1 MLRILW
7 RGLFH
12 FVVLIFFST
21 YSFAQERDKGE
32 NLSDP
37 FKVSVTYTGDLW
49 GNFSGGLDTGMRYM
63 DNIDI
68 NLEIDF
74 GALPLGLK
82 GTTLY
87 IYGLGNQGGSISE
100 LAGDFQGISN
110 IEAPNSWRF
119 FEIWAQKKFFL
130 ANSSLLLGLYD
141 INSEFNVLD
150 SSLLFLNSSHGLDA
164 ALAASGVLGPST
176 FPYTSMA
183 GRFKVNPVGGL
194 VIQTAVLDGIPSNPE
209 SPRGTKIYWRERD
222 GLLYLAEIAFY
233 SVSREGL
240 QLRNR
245 TVRLRSLLGRES
257 SGQKRY
263 KFAVGGWA
271 YSKKRPGWSSDGSE
285 ERDMGAYALGE
296 YQVFSEPGNTK
307 QGLTLF
313 GRVSVANGA
322 INRLAGYL
330 GGGLIYHGLLN
341 SRPEDDIG
349 LAVAHAVSSSSYI
362 DQSPFI
368 EGYRAEDAE
377 TNLEFTYLVM
387 LNSSVSLQGNLQYAI
402 NPNMDPDLDNAFSVA
417 MRLIL
422 SF

>member
-1 MLRILW
+1 MSCIEYCGGDFSISFSLC
-7 RGLFH
+7 
-12 FVVLIFFST
+12 FFRLT
-21 YSFAQERDKGE
+21 ALQRDKRE
-32 NLSDP
+32 KLSDP
-37 FKVSVTYTGDLW
+37 FKVRVTYTGDLW

-63 DNIDI
+63 DNIDV

-74 GALPLGLK
+74 GALPLGFK

-87 IYGLGNQGGSISE
+87 IYGLGNQGGGISE

-176 FPYTSMA
+176 FPYTSVA
-183 GRFKVNPVGGL
+183 GRFKINPIGGL
-194 VIQTAVLDGIPSNPE
+194 VIQTAILDGIPSSPA
-209 SPRGTKIYWRERD
+209 SPRGTKIYWRKRD

-233 SVSREGL
+233 SVSRDGL

-263 KFAVGGWA
+263 KFAAGGWA
-271 YSKKRPGWSSDGSE
+271 YSRKRPGWVSDGAE
-285 ERDMGAYALGE
+285 ERDMGIYALGE
-296 YQVFSEPGNTK
+296 YQVFSEPENDK

-313 GRVSVANGA
+313 GRASVANGA

-330 GGGLIYHGLLN
+330 GGGLIYHGLLD
-341 SRPEDDIG
+341 SRPEDNIG
-349 LAVAHAVSSSSYI
+349 FAVAHAISSSSYI

-368 EGYRAEDAE
+368 ESYIAEDAE
-377 TNLEFTYLVM
+377 TNLELTYLAV
-387 LNSSVSLQGNLQYAI
+387 LNSSVNLQGNLQYVI
-402 NPNMDPDLDNAFSVA
+402 NPNMNPGLDNAFSVGT
-417 MRLIL
+417 RLML